1 VSPNGT
7 AIIDGV
13 MVRTLLAGLASTAL
27 LVACQAP
34 QTEPE
39 TSGPM
44 LAFRAANEIGLAQ
57 GGTVIATEPGDF
69 AATGEPILTE
79 DGRFVFARSGGRVA
93 VLDTESRY
101 PRTIEVPV
109 GPWVGTGGGSTVVW
123 VEEPDRLMQLDLAV
137 AKPVPTLRR
146 TLDLPVTVAPSGP
159 PLLVAS
165 RGDTAVVARAES
177 QPPPSNGPHIL
188 YSVRAGEPP
197 KPLGDTNANTPVER
211 AVISPDGDSL
221 AYAVFRES
229 GGGCGSAALTIVSL
243 EDAAPRTINV
253 GSRDPLVG
261 DRVLN
266 LWWTGI
272 TPELSH
278 VEWNCADPEIRK
290 LPSVSE
296 VRGLSLYPT
305 LQGVALQILDV
316 GPGVTAT
323 LEPSAFE
330 DRPTVGL
337 LIVDDKGKKT
347 PVHTDVSAVAP
358 VS

>member
-1 VSPNGT
+1 MT
-7 AIIDGV
+7 
-13 MVRTLLAGLASTAL
+13 MRTLLVGLASTAL
-27 LVACQAP
+27 LAGCQAP
-34 QTEPE
+34 EAEQEAT
-39 TSGPM
+39 GPI

-57 GGTVIATEPGDF
+57 GGTLVATEPGEF

-79 DGRFVFARSGGRVA
+79 DGRFVFARSEGRLA

-109 GPWVGTGGGSTVVW
+109 GPWLGTGGGSTVVW

-137 AKPVPTLRR
+137 ADPAPTLRR
-146 TLDLPVTVAPSGP
+146 TLDLPKTPVPSGP

-165 RGDTAVVARAES
+165 RGDTAVVARAEA
-177 QPPPSNGPHIL
+177 QPLPSNGPHIL
-188 YSVRAGEPP
+188 YSVRADEPP
-197 KPLGDTNANTPVER
+197 KPLGNTNANTPVER
-211 AVISPDGDSL
+211 AVISPDGESL

-229 GGGCGSAALTIVSL
+229 GADCGSASLTIVSL
-243 EDAAPRTINV
+243 DGAAPRTVTV
-253 GSRDPLVG
+253 GSRDPAMG
-261 DRVLN
+261 DRVLY

-272 TPELSH
+272 TPELSFD
-278 VEWNCADPEIRK
+278 EWKCADPWIRK
-290 LPSVSE
+290 APTVSE

-305 LQGVALQILDV
+305 LQGAALQIIDV
-316 GPGVTAT
+316 GPGITAR

-330 DRPTVGL
+330 AREPVGL
-337 LIVDDKGKKT
+337 LILDDKGEKT